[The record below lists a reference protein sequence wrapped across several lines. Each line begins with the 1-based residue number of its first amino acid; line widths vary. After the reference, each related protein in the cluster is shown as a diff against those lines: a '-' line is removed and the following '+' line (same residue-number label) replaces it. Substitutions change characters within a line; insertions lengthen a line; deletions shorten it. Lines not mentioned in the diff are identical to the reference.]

1 MYKSQRGKLNMQ
13 RRELPSADNQDFMTD
28 CCLHRFTSPRLH
40 PCSSTRQF
48 EKEFACSK
56 NITAQKLILGKIT
69 FSGVT
74 ELPHRHESSLTK
86 QLRWSNV

>member
-1 MYKSQRGKLNMQ
+1 MYKNQRGKLNMQ

-48 EKEFACSK
+48 EKEF
-56 NITAQKLILGKIT
+56 GM
-69 FSGVT
+69 
-74 ELPHRHESSLTK
+74 
-86 QLRWSNV
+86 